1 MPAGAA
7 SILAPMVRPPSRT
20 RAAVRPR
27 AARAGSP
34 WWAGLDDEQLLD
46 VRLCDL
52 GLSIDGSP
60 LEPHLRAL
68 HRELEQRGIRFR
80 PHFWIAER
88 WFCPDGVPGF
98 AVPFYLLHPRLARLE
113 RRFMGEVEG
122 GNARWLRRI
131 LRHEAGH
138 AIDNAHRLRRKRTWA
153 RAFGSPAR
161 EYPVCYS
168 PRPASRRYVLHL
180 GHWYAQSH
188 PCEDFAET
196 FAVWLQPGARW
207 RTEYEGWPALRKLQC
222 VEDLVQ
228 QVGAAVAPVRTRRT
242 EDGIATLKMTLR
254 EFYGVKTAHYRA
266 EESRRHDDELLRVF
280 VPRGTGNRGAGAG
293 ALLRRLRPQL
303 RRLLA
308 RRNRLHP
315 YVVSNVLRI
324 VTRRAQSLGLELRGP
339 EREARSRI
347 VRMFDAILFRFLHE
361 PGDTYYL

>member
-1 MPAGAA
+1 MARSPA
-7 SILAPMVRPPSRT
+7 SPSARG
-20 RAAVRPR
+20 RRKP
-27 AARAGSP
+27 ARAGTP
-34 WWAGLDDEQLLD
+34 WWADLDDEQLLD

-52 GLSIDGSP
+52 GLSIEGSP
-60 LEPHLRAL
+60 LEPHLQAL
-68 HRELEQRGIRFR
+68 HRELGRRGIRFR
-80 PHFWIAER
+80 PHFWVAER

-122 GNARWLRRI
+122 GNTRWLRRI
-131 LRHEAGH
+131 LRHETGH
-138 AIDNAHRLRRKRTWA
+138 AIDNAHRLRRKRAWW

-196 FAVWLQPGARW
+196 FAVWLQPGSRW
-207 RTEYEGWPALRKLQC
+207 RTDYEGWPALRKLQC

-228 QVGAAVAPVRTRRT
+228 QVGGAVPPVRTRRT
-242 EDGIATLKMTLR
+242 EDGIATLKVTLR
-254 EFYGVKTAHYRA
+254 EFYESKCAHYRA
-266 EESRRHDDELLRVF
+266 EESRRHDAQLLRVF
-280 VPRGTGNRGAGAG
+280 ALPGRRGQQTPAAPV
-293 ALLRRLRPQL
+293 LRRLRPQL

-324 VTRRAQSLGLELRGP
+324 VTRRVETLDLRLRGT
-339 EREARSRI
+339 EREARDRM
-347 VRMFDAILFRFLHE
+347 VQMFDAILFRFLHA